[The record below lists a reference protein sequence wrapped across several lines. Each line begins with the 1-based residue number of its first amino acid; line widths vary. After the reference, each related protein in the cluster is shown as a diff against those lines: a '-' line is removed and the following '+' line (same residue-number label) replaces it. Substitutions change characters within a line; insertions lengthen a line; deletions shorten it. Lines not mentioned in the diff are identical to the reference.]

1 VGTINTAV
9 RAANFTASIGIN
21 THLAYTDG
29 AYANVANVK
38 ADLAYLGVTL
48 IRDGMPNPKGGI
60 PYYNQVAALKTLAAS
75 GIRFDLV
82 VEPSATAI
90 ATAGQ
95 DIAMLDSA
103 TPGAVYAVEGPNE
116 INNQPVTYDN
126 LTGQAAATAFQAAL
140 DTEIEGSPATA
151 GIAVYNFTG
160 GVYPVLLDDGTLTQN
175 ANGSYTLTKGQ
186 LGFHVILPPGISTI
200 TMTYTGTGKTA
211 PGSSL
216 FGTPG
221 QNQQMH
227 VTAGKN
233 GTITYSYDNTSNTPK
248 HLYADFIDYGA
259 TYTLTSVDVTGP
271 GSSANLATFDPSPS
285 LAGQADD
292 ANIHVYPGGGR
303 AIGPAIANTER
314 SAYGAGAS
322 SPVVI
327 TETGYSTDPNA
338 PNGVSQTVQA
348 QQIINGL
355 LEAYQ
360 DGVSTTYLYEL
371 LDEKPDP
378 SNANPQMH
386 YGLFTNSNTPKIAAV
401 ALHNLT
407 TLLADT
413 GTAAASFTTTP
424 LAAAITTGNTADH
437 SMTFEKS
444 DGEYD
449 IAIWNDGYAGTVAT
463 DKVKLA
469 LGGTF
474 QNVEMTD
481 IITGAETSFS
491 DVSHITATLG
501 GDPILIQIA
510 PNTLHA
516 AAMRFLPATSAA
528 EPASSSPWGQVF
540 SAPAAVT
547 STALKP
553 AAGALPAAFIDPTK
567 PTPTPGFLA
576 AALHHL

>member
-1 VGTINTAV
+1 MGTAGTAI

-21 THLAYTDG
+21 THLSYTDG
-29 AYANVANVK
+29 AYAKIANVK

-48 IRDGMPNPKGGI
+48 IRDGMPNPEGGI
-60 PYYNQVAALKTLAAS
+60 PYYNQVAALKTLAAA

-82 VEPSATAI
+82 VAPSSTAI
-90 ATAGQ
+90 ATAEQ

-103 TPGAVYAVEGPNE
+103 TQGAVEAVEGPNE

-140 DTEIEGSPATA
+140 DTAIDASPATA
-151 GIAVYNFTG
+151 GIDVYNFTG
-160 GVYPVLLDDGTLTQN
+160 GVYPVLLDDGALTQN

-186 LGFHVILPPGISTI
+186 LGFHVILPPGVSTI
-200 TMTYTGTGKTA
+200 TMTYTGTGKAA

-216 FGTPG
+216 FGIPG

-233 GTITYSYDNTSNTPK
+233 GTITYTYDNTSNAPK
-248 HLYADFIDYGA
+248 RLYADFIDYGA
-259 TYTLTSVDVTGP
+259 TYTLTGVDVTGP
-271 GSSANLATFDPSPS
+271 GSSANLATFDPNPS

-292 ANIHVYPGGGR
+292 ASIHVYPGGGR
-303 AIGPAIANTER
+303 AIGPAIANAER
-314 SAYGAGAS
+314 SAYGDAAPG
-322 SPVVI
+322 PRVI

-378 SNANPQMH
+378 SDANPQMH
-386 YGLFTNSNTPKIAAV
+386 YGLFNNDNTPKVAAV

-413 GTAAASFTTTP
+413 GAAATSFTQAP
-424 LAAAITTGNTADH
+424 LGVTITAGNAADH
-437 SMTFEKS
+437 SMIFEKS
-444 DGEYD
+444 NGEYD
-449 IAIWNDGYAGTVAT
+449 VALWNDGFAGTAAT
-463 DKVKLA
+463 DDVKLA
-469 LGGTF
+469 FGARF
-474 QNVEMTD
+474 QNVEVHD
-481 IITGAETSFS
+481 IVTGAETTLS
-491 DVSHITATLG
+491 DVSKVNVTLG
-501 GDPILIQIA
+501 ADPVLVQIA
-510 PNTLHA
+510 PNTLNNT
-516 AAMRFLPATSAA
+516 AMRFLAATSSAQ
-528 EPASSSPWGQVF
+528 PASSPWVRVF
-540 SAPAAVT
+540 SAPGAIT
-547 STALKP
+547 P
-553 AAGALPAAFIDPTK
+553 ATPEPVAGAVLAAIIDPTR
-567 PTPTPGFLA
+567 PNLAAGFLA